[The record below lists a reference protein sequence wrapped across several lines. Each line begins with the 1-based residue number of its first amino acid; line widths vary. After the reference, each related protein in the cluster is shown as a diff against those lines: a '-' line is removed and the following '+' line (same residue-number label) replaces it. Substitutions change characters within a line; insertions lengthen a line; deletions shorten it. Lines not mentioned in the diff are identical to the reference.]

1 MILDVEDQPE
11 FLDLTRELCR
21 FASGVVADD
30 NDALFRRLIA
40 ELPFKTLGFRLGDK
54 EWERL
59 GWPYQMFL
67 AEQGLSSHMWLAA
80 ARHA

>member
-1 MILDVEDQPE
+1 MILNVEEQPE

-21 FASGVVADD
+21 FASGVVADG

-40 ELPFKTLGFRLGDK
+40 ELPFKILRFRSGNAEGK
-54 EWERL
+54 RL
-59 GWPYQMFL
+59 GWPYQIIL
-67 AEQGLSSHMWLAA
+67 AEQGLSSHIWRAA